1 MRLLK
6 DLTLVRSSGP
16 PKTKSGT
23 TCGKEQSFANVY
35 EWELHPTGRP
45 KLTVHD
51 SHWQTGERDLV
62 LCRPPLVPEMPAALA
77 NLHNRLRSGI
87 SDAPDRQDLRI
98 MLYPTYVDTEERP
111 RIKKSFK
118 TEALERYV
126 EARRL
131 RELTTRANVTLELV
145 PDLKGLQYG
154 LFFPAD
160 DEETPVA
167 AFVHFRIVPVLRH
180 VGWLSPEEE
189 E

>member
-6 DLTLVRSSGP
+6 DLTLVRSSGA

-23 TCGKEQSFANVY
+23 TCGKAQSFASVH
-35 EWELHPTGRP
+35 EWELHLAGRP
-45 KLTVHD
+45 KLMVHD
-51 SHWQTGERDLV
+51 SHWQNGERDLV
-62 LCRPPLVPEMPAALA
+62 LCRPPVVPEMPAALA

-87 SDAPDRQDLRI
+87 SDSPGRTDLRI
-98 MLYPTYVDTEERP
+98 MLYPTYVDTEGRP
-111 RIKKSFK
+111 RIKKSFA
-118 TEALERYV
+118 TETLEHYV
-126 EARRL
+126 ELRRIH
-131 RELTTRANVTLELV
+131 ELTTRTNVALEHV